1 MPTPP
6 RPTPDKPQAVV
17 GVLFRDDRFLV
28 IRRGPAASRSGYWSP
43 PSGRVEPGETQ
54 PQALVREMREEL
66 GLEVVPVAKVWECD
80 TDDGSYRLY
89 WWTARTDGEDLTP
102 DPAEVAEA
110 RWVLPEEF
118 DAMTPTFADDRRFF
132 TRIAPAL
139 GLAR

>member
-1 MPTPP
+1 MPKQPITE
-6 RPTPDKPQAVV
+6 PDRPQAVV
-17 GVLFRDDRFLV
+17 AVLFRDGRFLV
-28 IRRGPAASRSGYWSP
+28 VRRGPATSRSGYWAP

-66 GLEVVPVAKVWECD
+66 GLQVVPVAKVWECD

-89 WWTARTDGEDLTP
+89 WWTARMGADELDL

-110 RWVLPEEF
+110 RWVLPDEF
-118 DAMTPTFADDRRFF
+118 GRMAPTFADDRRFF